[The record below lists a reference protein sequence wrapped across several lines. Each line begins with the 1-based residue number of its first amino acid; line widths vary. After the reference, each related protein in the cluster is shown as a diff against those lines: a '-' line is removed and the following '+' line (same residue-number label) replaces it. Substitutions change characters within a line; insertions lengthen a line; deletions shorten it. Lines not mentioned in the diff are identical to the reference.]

1 MFYRFIFPDMKKPP
15 ESGSGRLLEA
25 IGVTTD
31 KGWGQNYFRKSYCD
45 SYSL

>member
-25 IGVTTD
+25 IG
-31 KGWGQNYFRKSYCD
+31 GNHR
-45 SYSL
+45 